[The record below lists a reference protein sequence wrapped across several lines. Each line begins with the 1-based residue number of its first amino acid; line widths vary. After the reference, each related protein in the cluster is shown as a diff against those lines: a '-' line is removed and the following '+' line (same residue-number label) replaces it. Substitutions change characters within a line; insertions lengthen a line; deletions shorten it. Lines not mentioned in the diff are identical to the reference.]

1 MNVAIVLAAGVGQRM
16 RNGGL
21 PKQFLKLMGK
31 PIVVYTLEKFEACKE
46 IDRVVVVCH
55 GSYTDHMQSLI
66 RLYQLNKVDTVIVGG
81 SDRQGSLQKGLDVI
95 SESGGKPEDIV
106 MIHDGV
112 RPLVDLST
120 IHENIRVARQYGC
133 AVTVHPVTETVIV
146 TETEEVQMNGFQK
159 RADTYSMTA
168 PQTFQL
174 GKIMEAYRN
183 YDRSEQNGMPLLDAA
198 MVYAHMGGEIR
209 LVKEQGANFK
219 ITTPED
225 YYFLKA
231 MLELEENK
239 YVFGL

>member
-1 MNVAIVLAAGVGQRM
+1 MNYAIILAAGVGQRM

-31 PIVVYTLEKFEACKE
+31 PIVIYTLEKFEQCDE
-46 IDRVVVVCH
+46 IDKVIVVCH
-55 GSYTDHMQSLI
+55 GSYTDYMQNLLN
-66 RLYQLNKVDTVIVGG
+66 LYQIKKVEQIIVGG
-81 SDRQGSLQKGLDVI
+81 SDRQSSLQRGLDEI
-95 SESGGKPEDIV
+95 ITLGGTDGDIV
-106 MIHDGV
+106 VIHDGV
-112 RPLVDLST
+112 RPLVSPT
-120 IHENIRVARQYGC
+120 IIHENIRVAKQYGC
-133 AVTVHPVTETVIV
+133 AITVHPVTETVVI
-146 TETEEVQMNGFQK
+146 TDNDDARMENFKK

-174 GKIMEAYRN
+174 GKIIEAYKKTN
-183 YDRSEQNGMPLLDAA
+183 NMEQNEMPLLDAA
-198 MVYAHMGGEIR
+198 MVYAETGGDVH
-209 LVKEQGANFK
+209 LVKEQGANIK